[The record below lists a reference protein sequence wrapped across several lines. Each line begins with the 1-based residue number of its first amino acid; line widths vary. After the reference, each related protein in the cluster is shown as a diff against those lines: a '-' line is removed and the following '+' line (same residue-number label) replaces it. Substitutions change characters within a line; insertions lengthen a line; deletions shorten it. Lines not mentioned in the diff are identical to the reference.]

1 MRWALTRSST
11 CVTRL
16 IKTDAQDH
24 RGSLDRHSHHVA
36 ALTYSM
42 NTLLQMRMISV
53 SHPLVYTGLSFHWT
67 LPYWKFGFQFS
78 STDFMTARCNN
89 CFVFINVVS
98 FVLLRSGYKS
108 DSFRTN
114 VSYGSY
120 WLPIWM
126 QAWSWYV
133 VTGDRSLA
141 PRSFNKIF
149 RWAIILTSSIVA

>member
-1 MRWALTRSST
+1 MYWALTRSST
-11 CVTRL
+11 RVTRL

-78 STDFMTARCNN
+78 STAVMTARCIS
-89 CFVFINVVS
+89 CFVFIYVVS
-98 FVLLRSGYKS
+98 FVLLKSGYKS
-108 DSFRTN
+108 DNFWTN
-114 VSYGSY
+114 VRDNLTKASSGRGFVMISDI
-120 WLPIWM
+120 WSLVPI
-126 QAWSWYV
+126 
-133 VTGDRSLA
+133 SLNFIV
-141 PRSFNKIF
+141 P
-149 RWAIILTSSIVA
+149 LTTFCCK

>member
-1 MRWALTRSST
+1 MYWALTRSST
-11 CVTRL
+11 RFTRL

-78 STDFMTARCNN
+78 STAVMTARCIS
-89 CFVFINVVS
+89 CFVFIYVVS
-98 FVLLRSGYKS
+98 FVLLKSGYKS
-108 DSFRTN
+108 DNFWTN
-114 VSYGSY
+114 VRDNLTKASSGRGFVMISDI
-120 WLPIWM
+120 WSLVPI
-126 QAWSWYV
+126 
-133 VTGDRSLA
+133 SLNFIV
-141 PRSFNKIF
+141 P
-149 RWAIILTSSIVA
+149 LTTCCCK